1 MNKLIQINAIYF
13 TEKEVLGVKEAKE
26 KNELLEW
33 VKAIG
38 IAILFACGIRYFLF
52 TPIVVDGASMMPT
65 FENGDR
71 VVVDKIGP
79 KLVEYERFDVIVFEA
94 REDINYIKRII
105 GVPGDHI
112 VYENDELFINGER
125 YEEPYLEEYKKAMMG
140 KGTLTG
146 DFTLDENLGELTVP
160 DGYFFVLGDNR
171 LNSTDSRDPS
181 VGFVAKDKILG
192 TAKIVFLPLENLKI
206 IK

>member
-1 MNKLIQINAIYF
+1 MGK
-13 TEKEVLGVKEAKE
+13 TKE

-38 IAILFACGIRYFLF
+38 IAILFAWGIRFFLF

-65 FENGDR
+65 LENGDR

-79 KLVEYERFDVIVFEA
+79 KLLEYERFDVIVFEA
-94 REDINYIKRII
+94 NENTNYIKRII
-105 GVPGDHI
+105 GLPGDQI
-112 VYENDELFINGER
+112 AYENDKLFINGES
-125 YEEPYLEEYKKAMMG
+125 YEEPYLVEYKKSLIDN
-140 KGTLTG
+140 GTLTE
-146 DFTLDENLGELTVP
+146 DFTLEEYLGEITVP

-171 LNSTDSRDPS
+171 RKSTDSRDPS
-181 VGFVAKDKILG
+181 VGFVSMEKVLGSAKN
-192 TAKIVFLPLENLKI
+192 VFFPLYNLKI

>member
-1 MNKLIQINAIYF
+1 MK
-13 TEKEVLGVKEAKE
+13 KAKE

-33 VKAIG
+33 SKAIG
-38 IAILFACGIRYFLF
+38 IAILFACGIRFFLF

-79 KLVEYERFDVIVFEA
+79 KLMEYERFDVIVFEA
-94 REDINYIKRII
+94 KEDTNYIKRII
-105 GVPGDHI
+105 GIPGDRI
-112 VYENDELFINGER
+112 AYENDELFINGDR
-125 YEEPYLEEYKKAMMG
+125 YEEPYLEEYKKALIDN
-140 KGTLTG
+140 GTLTG
-146 DFTLDENLGELTVP
+146 DFTLDEYLGELTVP

-171 LNSTDSRDPS
+171 RNSTDSRDPS
-181 VGFVAKDKILG
+181 VGFVSKDKILG
-192 TAKIVFLPLENLKI
+192 TAKIVVLPLDNLKI

>member
-1 MNKLIQINAIYF
+1 MK
-13 TEKEVLGVKEAKE
+13 KAKV

-33 VKAIG
+33 AKAIG
-38 IAILFACGIRYFLF
+38 ITILLACGIRFFLF

-79 KLVEYERFDVIVFEA
+79 KLTEYKRFDVIVFEA
-94 REDINYIKRII
+94 KEDTNYIKRII
-105 GVPGDHI
+105 GIPGDRI
-112 VYENDELFINGER
+112 AYENDELFINGER
-125 YEEPYLEEYKKAMMG
+125 YEEPYLEEYKKALIDY
-140 KGTLTG
+140 GTLTE
-146 DFTLDENLGELTVP
+146 DFTLDQYLGEIAVP

-171 LNSTDSRDPS
+171 RNSTDSRDPR
-181 VGFVAKDKILG
+181 VGFVSKDKILG
-192 TAKIVFLPLENLKI
+192 TAKIVFLPLDHLKI